1 MRPTGIAGRI
11 ALVTGAAHGI
21 GAEVVRA
28 LCEEGARV
36 AALDVDADA
45 LAGLVARL
53 EAEGHSVR
61 AEPADVRSGSD
72 VERVVASVEGS
83 WGPIDLGANVAGVL
97 GMGTVVETDD
107 EEWRRMFAVNT
118 DGVFHVSRA
127 LARRMQP
134 RGRGSIVTVS
144 SNAAGIPRHGM
155 SAYAASKAACT
166 MFTRCLG
173 LELAGSGVRCNVV
186 APGST
191 RTRMQESMWTDELG
205 EESVIRGSLETYRT
219 GIPLRRIAEPR
230 NVADAVIFLLSD
242 LAAHITMAELY
253 VDGGA
258 TLRA

>member
-45 LAGLVARL
+45 LGELTTQL
-53 EAEGHSVR
+53 EANGHTVR
-61 AEPADVRSGSD
+61 AEPADVRSSSE
-72 VERVVASVEGS
+72 VERVVARVEET
-83 WGPIDLGANVAGVL
+83 WGPIDLGVNVAGVL
-97 GMGTVVETDD
+97 SMGTVVETDD
-107 EEWRRMFAVNT
+107 EAWRRMFAVNT

-127 LARRMQP
+127 LARRMEP
-134 RGRGSIVTVS
+134 RGRGSIVTVG
-144 SNAAGIPRHGM
+144 SNAAGVPRHGM
-155 SAYAASKAACT
+155 SAYAASKAAST
-166 MFTRCLG
+166 MFMRCLG